1 MLKRCL
7 IGSLIFVSVFCAYSE
22 ECSPRKES
30 SSSCLVQSP
39 LSPSYLFQTLSEA
52 VVDVDTLT
60 IKVKQLAFQNA
71 MLLSSSELS
80 NKQNEKLKRSL
91 RRTTNVKNIY
101 GGMVITLV
109 MTNIVTVTLLFLRS

>member
-7 IGSLIFVSVFCAYSE
+7 IGSLVFLSVFCVYSE
-22 ECSPRKES
+22 ERSPRKES

-52 VVDVDTLT
+52 VVDIDTLT
-60 IKVKQLAFQNA
+60 TKVKQLAFQNA
-71 MLLSSSELS
+71 MLLSSSELL

-101 GGMVITLV
+101 GGIVITLV
-109 MTNIVTVTLLFLRS
+109 ITNIFTVTFLFLRS

>member
-7 IGSLIFVSVFCAYSE
+7 IGSLIFVSVFCASSE
-22 ECSPRKES
+22 ECLPRKES

-52 VVDVDTLT
+52 VVDIDALT
-60 IKVKQLAFQNA
+60 TKVKQLAFQNA
-71 MLLSSSELS
+71 MLLSSNELS

-101 GGMVITLV
+101 GGIVITLV

>member
-7 IGSLIFVSVFCAYSE
+7 IGSLIFVSAFCAYSE
-22 ECSPRKES
+22 ECLPRKES
-30 SSSCLVQSP
+30 SSSYLVQSP

-52 VVDVDTLT
+52 VVDIDALT

-101 GGMVITLV
+101 GGIVITLV

>member
-7 IGSLIFVSVFCAYSE
+7 IGSLIFVNVFCAYSE
-22 ECSPRKES
+22 ECLPGKES

-52 VVDVDTLT
+52 VVDIDTLT

-91 RRTTNVKNIY
+91 RRTTSVKNIY
-101 GGMVITLV
+101 GGIVITLV
-109 MTNIVTVTLLFLRS
+109 VTNIITVTLLFLRS

>member
-7 IGSLIFVSVFCAYSE
+7 IGFLIFGSVFYAHSE
-22 ECSPRKES
+22 ECLPRKES
-30 SSSCLVQSP
+30 SSSYLVQSP

-52 VVDVDTLT
+52 VVDIDALT

-101 GGMVITLV
+101 GGIVITLV
-109 MTNIVTVTLLFLRS
+109 MTNIVTVTFLFLRS